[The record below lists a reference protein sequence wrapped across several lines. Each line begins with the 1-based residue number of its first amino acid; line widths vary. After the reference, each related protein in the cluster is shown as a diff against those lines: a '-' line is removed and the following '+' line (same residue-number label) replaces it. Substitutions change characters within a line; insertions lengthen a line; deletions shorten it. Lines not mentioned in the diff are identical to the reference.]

1 MQFCFFNIVFLRPKP
16 NGSWRLILD
25 VSRLNEFLVVNKFS
39 MDTTQVIRRSMPEN
53 SWATSVDFSDAF
65 HHLPIHRNF
74 RHFLAFQVGRRR
86 FQYCACP
93 FGLSPIPQ
101 VFTELC
107 LPVKVFA
114 RQAWQCTVFQY
125 IDDWLFITPSQRC
138 TTEVTHLF
146 ICLCVRLG
154 LTVNLDKS
162 SLTARHSRF
171 FTLAFS
177 GIFVARRC
185 VLRRRRWMTS
195 RDAALKFLIRLLPL
209 NLLSKRCWASW
220 FHLNDSYLTV
230 GFITGICSAFSS
242 SRYDCMADPFSCF
255 GRRSRCRTT

>member
-1 MQFCFFNIVFLRPKP
+1 
-16 NGSWRLILD
+16 
-25 VSRLNEFLVVNKFS
+25 
-39 MDTTQVIRRSMPEN
+39 MDTNQVIRRLVPEN

-125 IDDWLFITPSQRC
+125 IDDWLFITPSQRR

-146 ICLCVRLG
+146 IRLCVRLG

-162 SLTARHSRF
+162 SLTASQSLLHLGVQWDFRRATVRPPTSK
-171 FTLAFS
+171 LDD
-177 GIFVARRC
+177 VARRC
-185 VLRRRRWMTS
+185 
-195 RDAALKFLIRLLPL
+195 AQIL
-209 NLLSKRCWASW
+209 NTASSPQSAFESCWASW
-220 FHLNDSYLTV
+220 FHLNDLYLTV